1 MQEQGRQQVY
11 NMSSL
16 KPDYFIAS
24 NGLPNILNNHNNG
37 NSNSTR
43 HMIRHVPTTT
53 RNRLQRNNNVL
64 HKDESGKNH
73 KNKQNFMEAR
83 KAPTSTVDN
92 NHNSNN
98 RTKLNH
104 INLKK
109 SKKDLIN
116 TEIKASNSHEIFLST
131 SSHKIE
137 ADNKCSWNFERLLN
151 VPV

>member
-1 MQEQGRQQVY
+1 
-11 NMSSL
+11 
-16 KPDYFIAS
+16 
-24 NGLPNILNNHNNG
+24 
-37 NSNSTR
+37 
-43 HMIRHVPTTT
+43 MIRHVPTTMT
-53 RNRLQRNNNVL
+53 RNRVQRNNCL
-64 HKDESGKNH
+64 HKDESAKNH

-92 NHNSNN
+92 NNKN
-98 RTKLNH
+98 KLSH

-116 TEIKASNSHEIFLST
+116 SEIKASNSHENSSIFLST
-131 SSHKIE
+131 SSQKIE